1 LGEISPLLMT
11 ITIFL
16 LLLLLGIITGFY
28 SGLIGTGGNII
39 LIPALDILLTY
50 YHIEGNELVKF
61 VIAHSLFVTMFLGFF
76 VSYKQYKINNFHY
89 REVLL
94 IGIPGMFI
102 AYMVSEII
110 KTTTWYDKFY
120 FDLVFFMMLMLL
132 AIRLLL
138 IKSKEDKSV
147 VLSTSK
153 PNNISFLGLG
163 ALTGSVTSLSGVGG
177 GVVIIPF
184 LTDILKT
191 PIKKASSISIGV
203 ITLLASSVSFSYLS
217 VGDGHQI
224 TKILPLQMGYISI
237 SLVLPILGGIFL
249 TSSFGVKTAQK
260 TSPQK
265 LRIIFGVVVTLLCIK
280 TAFNLFL

>member
-1 LGEISPLLMT
+1 MT

-16 LLLLLGIITGFY
+16 LLFLLGIITGFY

-61 VIAHSLFVTMFLGFF
+61 VIAHSLFITMFLGLS

-94 IGIPGMFI
+94 IGIPGMLI
-102 AYMVSEII
+102 AYIVSEII

-120 FDLVFFMMLMLL
+120 FDIVFFMMLMLL

-147 VLSTSK
+147 VLS
-153 PNNISFLGLG
+153 NNKRNSISFLGLG
-163 ALTGSVTSLSGVGG
+163 ALTGSVTSLAGVGG

-184 LTDILKT
+184 LTDILKIS
-191 PIKKASSISIGV
+191 IKKASSISIGV
-203 ITLLASSVSFSYLS
+203 IMLLASSVSFSYLS
-217 VGDGHQI
+217 VGDSHQI
-224 TKILPLQMGYISI
+224 TKVLPLQVGYISF

-280 TAFNLFL
+280 TALNIFL

>member
-1 LGEISPLLMT
+1 MT

-16 LLLLLGIITGFY
+16 LLFLLGIITGFY

-61 VIAHSLFVTMFLGFF
+61 VIAHSLFITMFLGFS

-94 IGIPGMFI
+94 IGIPGMLM
-102 AYMVSEII
+102 AYIVSEII

-120 FDLVFFMMLMLL
+120 FDVVFFMMLMLL

-138 IKSKEDKSV
+138 IKSKEGKPV
-147 VLSTSK
+147 VLS
-153 PNNISFLGLG
+153 NNKRIISFLGLG
-163 ALTGSVTSLSGVGG
+163 TLTGSVTSLSGVGG
-177 GVVIIPF
+177 GLVIIPF
-184 LTDILKT
+184 LTDILKIS
-191 PIKKASSISIGV
+191 IKKASSISIGV
-203 ITLLASSVSFSYLS
+203 IMLLASSVSFSYLS
-217 VGDGHQI
+217 VGDSHQI
-224 TKILPLQMGYISI
+224 TKVLPLQVGYISF

-280 TAFNLFL
+280 TALNIFL